1 MKTFLI
7 LTAVVAAL
15 VTICATCTPA
25 ETRRFEH
32 SLQDTLID
40 SPPQPNNPFDNIGI
54 GEGYEDNS
62 VNPSPLITPKDP
74 A

>member
-1 MKTFLI
+1 MKLI
-7 LTAVVAAL
+7 FGLLLIAL
-15 VTICATCTPA
+15 ACIQMVNGCSPV
-25 ETRRFEH
+25 EERRFVEGVE
-32 SLQDTLID
+32 SVLVD
-40 SPPQPNNPFDNIGI
+40 SPSQNNNVFDNIGI